1 MIGILLF
8 ILRIALAISPALLLT
23 LYMLRRNPCDNHPIW
38 TIWKCVGYG
47 MLALPLSYL
56 LSEFV
61 FPSYNGDYVV
71 SALYKAF
78 FQAAIPEELMKLS
91 MLFFITRHVAKIR
104 TFYEGILYAVCVAM
118 GFSGIENL
126 IYATVYG
133 DWVFTIFGRILFSV
147 PEHFFYAVI
156 MGYFFAKATLDD
168 NGKCV
173 NFIKALTYPTLAHGA
188 NDSLLTLI
196 HEVAS
201 DLILINLAMI
211 VLCLLIFCYLL
222 FYAKRL
228 IITSTFACD
237 SYIK

>member
-1 MIGILLF
+1 MTGILLC

-23 LYMLRRNPCDNHPIW
+23 LYMLKRNPCDNHPTRI
-38 TIWKCVGYG
+38 IWKCVGYG
-47 MLALPLSYL
+47 MLALPFSYL
-56 LSEFV
+56 LGEFV
-61 FPSYNGDYVV
+61 FPSYNGNYVEA
-71 SALYKAF
+71 ALYKAF
-78 FQAAIPEELMKLS
+78 FHAAIPEELMKLC
-91 MLFFITRHVAKIR
+91 MLLFITRHVDRIR
-104 TFYEGILYAVCVAM
+104 TIYDGILYAVCITM
-118 GFSGIENL
+118 GFSGIENF
-126 IYATVYG
+126 IYAAVYG
-133 DWVFTIFGRILFSV
+133 DWVFTIFGRIFFSV

-156 MGYFFAKATLDD
+156 MGYFFANATLDD

-196 HEVAS
+196 HEVPS

-211 VLCLLIFCYLL
+211 VLCLLIFCSLL
-222 FYAKRL
+222 IYAKRL